1 MPETKPVKMLIRGFR
16 HCTES
21 APLRGLLSA
30 PTMCERQAALT
41 SNEEA
46 CKVLED
52 MAEEYR
58 KMAEFLQRK
67 AREQERH

>member
-1 MPETKPVKMLIRGFR
+1 
-16 HCTES
+16 
-21 APLRGLLSA
+21 
-30 PTMCERQAALT
+30 MCERSATLT

-46 CKVLED
+46 RKVLED
-52 MAEEYR
+52 VAEEYR